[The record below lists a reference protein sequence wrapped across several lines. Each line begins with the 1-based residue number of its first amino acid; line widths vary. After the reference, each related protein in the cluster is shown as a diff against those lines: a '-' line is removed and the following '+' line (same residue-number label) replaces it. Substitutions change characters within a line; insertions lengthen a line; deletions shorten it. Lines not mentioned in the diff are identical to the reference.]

1 MPDASPSNSESFQ
14 IPAAYN
20 LVLKYNVGIDLPC
33 DVSVV
38 SIRDTYISILIC
50 PSHAWLVVHLVCN
63 ALFSLANTANFM
75 FFQCRPTIFSD
86 VLYSNVLSVCGTF
99 QFQSFSQYRSKL
111 LKKGEDEVATL
122 RANTKVC
129 NKGMTKKKITTV
141 II

>member
-1 MPDASPSNSESFQ
+1 M
-14 IPAAYN
+14 
-20 LVLKYNVGIDLPC
+20 GIDLPC

-38 SIRDTYISILIC
+38 SIPDTYISILIC
-50 PSHAWLVVHLVCN
+50 PFHAWLVVHLVCN

-75 FFQCRPTIFSD
+75 FFQCRPTIFFD

-129 NKGMTKKKITTV
+129 KKGMTKRKTTTV

>member
-1 MPDASPSNSESFQ
+1 M
-14 IPAAYN
+14 
-20 LVLKYNVGIDLPC
+20 GIDLPC

-38 SIRDTYISILIC
+38 SIHDTYISILIC

-63 ALFSLANTANFM
+63 ALFIANNASFM
-75 FFQCRPTIFSD
+75 FFQCRLTIFSD

-129 NKGMTKKKITTV
+129 NKEMTKRRITTV